1 MGRSR
6 GYVHRVDIR
15 AEATDVWQALIDPAI
30 LTRWYVSN
38 ARVDAREGGSYWTR
52 LGPKFERE
60 AHIDIYKPPQRLRLL
75 YMPAAE
81 LPDTGVVPVDDFLLD
96 RDEAASRSAG
106 SAVTVV
112 RLMGSGI
119 PESREWDAMYI
130 RLRGGWERAL
140 LRLKA
145 LFERSGETTPK
156 AAEGDIGTT
165 QRSRGQARSRTAA
178 GEDKAIEWP
187 EPARG
192 KKPPPADD
200 FIPWPETTPDKKDKK
215 R

>member
-15 AEATDVWQALIDPAI
+15 AEAADVWQALIDPVI
-30 LTRWYVSN
+30 LARWHVPN

-75 YMPAAE
+75 YMPSPD
-81 LPDTGVVPVDDFLLD
+81 LPDTGVVPVDDFLID
-96 RDEAASRSAG
+96 KDAAASRTAG
-106 SAVTVV
+106 CTVTVV
-112 RLMGSGI
+112 RLIGSGI
-119 PESREWDAMYI
+119 PEAHEWDPVYT

-145 LFERSGETTPK
+145 MFERSGE
-156 AAEGDIGTT
+156 AEPGTDVGSPGAT
-165 QRSRGQARSRTAA
+165 QRDRIRPRSKTAGREDRTT
-178 GEDKAIEWP
+178 ESP
-187 EPARG
+187 ESQ
-192 KKPPPADD
+192 KKPPKPQPRDD
-200 FIPWPETTPDKKDKK
+200 FIPWPEPTPDKK